1 MTKPTLLS
9 TSYVTSIVLILQVLH
24 RSKKDLFLLQI
35 LFFSPFFFMVTHP
48 YHPYLPVD
56 TPWGGW
62 GGCAGSQR
70 LCDPQLHPLNLSGL
84 QFPCPGVWSTQTT
97 PS

>member
-35 LFFSPFFFMVTHP
+35 LFFFFPFFFMVTHPYHP

-62 GGCAGSQR
+62 GG
-70 LCDPQLHPLNLSGL
+70 LCRVPEA
-84 QFPCPGVWSTQTT
+84 V
-97 PS
+97 